1 MTEIEEQLLNADGE
15 SHEFHTTE
23 NHGSQ
28 GRISKRF
35 ILVIASLSTLFDCL
49 LMTVIG
55 KKIIFSHF

>member
-1 MTEIEEQLLNADGE
+1 MTEIDEQLLNADGE

-23 NHGSQ
+23 NQ

-49 LMTVIG
+49 LMTIIG
-55 KKIIFSHF
+55 KKIIFPNF

>member
-28 GRISKRF
+28 ERISKRF

-55 KKIIFSHF
+55 KKMIFSNF

>member
-28 GRISKRF
+28 GTISKRF

>member
-1 MTEIEEQLLNADGE
+1 MTEIDEQLLNADGE
-15 SHEFHTTE
+15 SHELHITE
-23 NHGSQ
+23 NQGTQ

-55 KKIIFSHF
+55 KKIIFSNF